1 MLREVLLLA
10 AIDCPGY
17 KHQKSVG
24 VLILRKSRYT
34 GSLVEKRFIPEFLS
48 SSKFQYFLR
57 FTKIFQAKL
66 SLQVVVFILN
76 VLLSSV
82 VSKKGQ

>member
-1 MLREVLLLA
+1 MLREALLLA

-34 GSLVEKRFIPEFLS
+34 GSLVEQRFIPEFLS

-57 FTKIFQAKL
+57 FTKIFQANL
-66 SLQVVVFILN
+66 SLQSGCIYTKRTIKF
-76 VLLSSV
+76 SSF
-82 VSKKGQ
+82 